1 MKKILIQ
8 TFLFSIF
15 SIILILTFYEYF
27 YKIDN
32 SQKKIEIESSSK
44 KNLIKNNLSNVLY
57 DVSYEKFDEFGNNYK
72 IKAESGELES
82 MNSENIFL
90 TNVEAKIISKKD
102 EIIYITSANAHFNNQ
117 NFKTE
122 FFNGVQMKYNDHILA
137 SNNLNLLFDEN
148 IIEFKN
154 EVVYEYLNT
163 KLYADTIIVDLI
175 TKESKIQMHNNNQK
189 VKILSLK

>member
-44 KNLIKNNLSNVLY
+44 TNLIKNNFSNVLY

-72 IKAESGELES
+72 IKAESGELEN

-90 TNVEAKIISKKD
+90 TNVDAKIISKNN
-102 EIIYITSANAHFNNQ
+102 EIIYITSVNAHFNN
-117 NFKTE
+117 
-122 FFNGVQMKYNDHILA
+122 HP
-137 SNNLNLLFDEN
+137 SNQ
-148 IIEFKN
+148 
-154 EVVYEYLNT
+154 
-163 KLYADTIIVDLI
+163 VD
-175 TKESKIQMHNNNQK
+175 S
-189 VKILSLK
+189 